1 MMVLV
6 SYDVSTVDKRGQA
19 RLRKVAKTCE
29 DYGIRVQNSV
39 FECVV
44 DPATWVAL
52 KARLEEIFDPDQDSL
67 RFYFLGA
74 NWDKRIEHLGKT
86 PYVNVTDP
94 LIF

>member
-1 MMVLV
+1 M
-6 SYDVSTVDKRGQA
+6 
-19 RLRKVAKTCE
+19 
-29 DYGIRVQNSV
+29 
-39 FECVV
+39 V
-44 DPATWVAL
+44 DPATWVPL
-52 KARLEEIFDPDQDSL
+52 NARLEEIFDPDQDSL